1 MATNGDDSSL
11 NAVSM
16 KLPAF
21 WPHDPAL
28 WFHQVEAQFS
38 TRNITQ
44 QMTKFNHV
52 VGSLAPE
59 TATEVRDI
67 IFNVPTV
74 DPYIVL
80 KERLITRTSMPQIQR
95 MQSLLSL
102 PPLGDLRPSQLL
114 RRIEQLA
121 DKKLEDPMYVEL
133 FLSRLPE
140 SVRLILRAQEGKS
153 LYQLAELADNLSA
166 SQLGSSNAESG
177 HCNLS
182 AIAGEDIA
190 SLRAEIVALR
200 RQMNKS
206 RASKDFKHTRNSDS
220 LCWYHAR
227 FGGAA
232 KTCKPPCTRSGNAS
246 LDL

>member
-1 MATNGDDSSL
+1 
-11 NAVSM
+11 M
-16 KLPAF
+16 KLPPF

-28 WFHQVEAQFS
+28 WFHQVEAQFT

-44 QMTKFNHV
+44 QTTKFNHI

-67 IFNVPTV
+67 IFNVPAV
-74 DPYIVL
+74 NPYIVL
-80 KERLITRTSMPQIQR
+80 KERLISRTSMPQAQR

-114 RRIEQLA
+114 RRMEQLA

-140 SVRLILRAQEGKS
+140 PVRLVLRAQHGKT
-153 LYQLAELADNLSA
+153 LHQLAELADTLSTT
-166 SQLGSSNAESG
+166 QLGRPLNAESSG
-177 HCNLS
+177 YGLS
-182 AIAGEDIA
+182 AITGDDLS
-190 SLRAEIVALR
+190 SLRAEVAALR
-200 RQMNKS
+200 KQVTKTQTPSNS
-206 RASKDFKHTRNSDS
+206 RTSSPSDD

-227 FGGAA
+227 FGNRA
-232 KTCKPPCTRSGNAS
+232 KTCKPPCSRSGNAS